1 MLISKLV
8 SVLNRRVPAE
18 QRNKMRNFNIFL
30 FAIVSTIALA
40 ANGGYVQAQEDESI
54 DDIVDVE
61 GEEGS
66 IITEE
71 ETEEDTSNASADADT
86 TILFTKPIH
95 NTLSTLEL
103 PAGNIVEFLVGF
115 TNKGENDFVLES
127 LDASFR
133 YAMDFNFYIQNFS
146 TFTFNKIVKPKHEA
160 TLAYSFIPSESFAGR
175 PFGLN
180 VNLNYKDAN
189 GISYNEAVFNETIQI
204 IEIDDGLDGETVFLY
219 VFLAACVILT
229 LVGGQQLL
237 SSLGRRSRSS
247 TTRKAPV
254 EMGTSNPNNVDYDW
268 LPKET
273 LNRINKSPRTPKQ
286 SPRQRKTKRSADD

>member
-1 MLISKLV
+1 
-8 SVLNRRVPAE
+8 
-18 QRNKMRNFNIFL
+18 MRNFKIFL
-30 FAIVSTIALA
+30 FSIVSIIISA
-40 ANGGYVQAQEDESI
+40 ANGGYVYAQEDENI
-54 DDIVDVE
+54 DDIVDIE

-66 IITEE
+66 IITDE

-95 NTLSTLEL
+95 NTMSTLEL

-115 TNKGENDFVLES
+115 TNKGESDFVLES

-180 VNLNYKDAN
+180 VNLNYKDTS
-189 GISYNEAVFNETIQI
+189 GVSYNEAVFNETVQI

-247 TTRKAPV
+247 TTRKTPV
-254 EMGTSNPNNVDYDW
+254 ELGTSNPNNVDYDW

-286 SPRQRKTKRSADD
+286 SPRQRKTKRTAGFDDWNIY

>member
-1 MLISKLV
+1 
-8 SVLNRRVPAE
+8 
-18 QRNKMRNFNIFL
+18 MRNFNILLFL
-30 FAIVSTIALA
+30 IVSTIVLA
-40 ANGGYVQAQEDESI
+40 VKEDCVYAQEDENI

-66 IITEE
+66 IITDEE
-71 ETEEDTSNASADADT
+71 VEEDTSNASADADT
-86 TILFTKPIH
+86 TILFTKPVH

-180 VNLNYKDAN
+180 VNLNYKDTN

-237 SSLGRRSRSS
+237 SSLGRKSRSS
-247 TTRKAPV
+247 TTRKVPV

-273 LNRINKSPRTPKQ
+273 LNRINKSPRTLKQ
-286 SPRQRKTKRSADD
+286 SPRQRKTKRTAGFDD

>member
-1 MLISKLV
+1 
-8 SVLNRRVPAE
+8 
-18 QRNKMRNFNIFL
+18 MRGLDIFL
-30 FAIVSTIALA
+30 FALVSTLALA
-40 ANGGYVQAQEDESI
+40 ANGGYGVYAQEDESI
-54 DDIVDVE
+54 DDMVDVE
-61 GEEGS
+61 GEEGNV
-66 IITEE
+66 ITDE

-86 TILFTKPIH
+86 TILFTRPIH
-95 NTLSTLEL
+95 NALSTLEL
-103 PAGNIVEFLVGF
+103 PGGNIVEFLVGF

-180 VNLNYKDAN
+180 VNLNYRDAN
-189 GISYNEAVFNETIQI
+189 GISYNEAVFNETVQI
-204 IEIDDGLDGETVFLY
+204 IEIEDGLDGETIFLY
-219 VFLAACVILT
+219 VFLTACVILT

-237 SSLGRRSRSS
+237 SSFGRKSRSS
-247 TTRKAPV
+247 ITRKAPV

-273 LNRINKSPRTPKQ
+273 LNRINKSPRIPKQ
-286 SPRQRKTKRSADD
+286 SPRQRKVKRTAGSDD